1 MRVASLAKSA
11 HALLP
16 YSAAPHGSAKRGSP
30 HRAER
35 TTPNVSDNGMA
46 ACSFRILRHL
56 GLGGLSL
63 DVLVHNLRGQPLRFR
78 RIRRDSRI
86 EQPPPL
92 LGIGEQWNPAT
103 ASVGFRESVRAD
115 CAPPHP
121 APPIARRLRRC
132 QQVDLYA
139 ASTARRDTRRVERFR
154 RSPPIRDE
162 NTEQISFPSRHDRQ
176 SDHAD
181 RTTPGQFHPNMTWC
195 GARRNN
201 GERRRMTKRCKMAV
215 PINQRWPHQRMLRK
229 TSHCVA
235 EPLPH
240 NADLGHFRAGVA
252 MRSSFRSQ
260 RDNTRAQ

>member
-16 YSAAPHGSAKRGSP
+16 YSAAPHGSAKCGSP

-35 TTPNVSDNGMA
+35 TTPSVSDNGMA

-121 APPIARRLRRC
+121 AVPIARRPRRC

-154 RSPPIRDE
+154 RSPRSGTRTPNKYHSPPGMTD
-162 NTEQISFPSRHDRQ
+162 NQIM
-176 SDHAD
+176 
-181 RTTPGQFHPNMTWC
+181 RT
-195 GARRNN
+195 
-201 GERRRMTKRCKMAV
+201 V
-215 PINQRWPHQRMLRK
+215 PHQ
-229 TSHCVA
+229 A
-235 EPLPH
+235 I
-240 NADLGHFRAGVA
+240 F
-252 MRSSFRSQ
+252 
-260 RDNTRAQ
+260 TRI